1 MFRISQYDEREY
13 TQDIFL
19 CSAISI
25 SRETEER
32 KSALSP
38 CISPA
43 LDGGRS
49 MHNKYE
55 SSMCYLERSV
65 SFSPFSMF
73 LFTEA
78 LPAEDG
84 LVALA
89 LLLGVAAALEAA
101 ALEEASR
108 EGERRRRGEGAERG
122 RVLVPGKVK
131 EDKT

>member
-1 MFRISQYDEREY
+1 
-13 TQDIFL
+13 
-19 CSAISI
+19 
-25 SRETEER
+25 
-32 KSALSP
+32 
-38 CISPA
+38 
-43 LDGGRS
+43 

-78 LPAEDG
+78 LPAGDG

-122 RVLVPGKVK
+122 RVLVPGKVGK
-131 EDKT
+131 GGQNIRHVFIVVEKKKVRLRPVG

>member
-1 MFRISQYDEREY
+1 MMRESILKRYFSVQPYQSVER
-13 TQDIFL
+13 
-19 CSAISI
+19 
-25 SRETEER
+25 
-32 KSALSP
+32 
-38 CISPA
+38 
-43 LDGGRS
+43 
-49 MHNKYE
+49 
-55 SSMCYLERSV
+55 RSV
-65 SFSPFSMF
+65 RALCLILSLHLPRVRRREVHAQQVRVEYVLFGALCLILSLQQPFSMS

-78 LPAEDG
+78 LLAEDG

-131 EDKT
+131 ENKT